1 MSEVRRVGWIGT
13 GIMGVPMARHVLE
26 AGYRLTVHSRT
37 RGKAKPLV
45 ERGAAWADTPEALA
59 ADADAVISMV
69 TDSPDVEAVYLGSA
83 GLVRSIRRGALAIDM
98 STVAPA
104 TARRVAAALAERGAD
119 FLDAPVSGGSWGAE
133 QATLSIMV
141 GGEPDVLERSR
152 PILELFGKS
161 ITHCGP
167 VGAGQAT
174 KLCNQILCAGHL
186 VAACEALVFARKN
199 GLDPRTMLEAVA
211 GGAAGSWVV
220 SNLAPRMIARDF
232 APGFMIDLQQKD
244 LRLVLETAR
253 ETLACLP
260 ATALANQLLTAAQAA
275 GHGKLGTQALIE
287 TAESLNTLIHEG

>member
-1 MSEVRRVGWIGT
+1 VSEIKQIGWIGT
-13 GIMGVPMARHVLE
+13 GIMGVPMAGHVLE
-26 AGYRLTVHSRT
+26 AGYALMVHSRT
-37 RGKAKPLV
+37 RAKAEPLV
-45 ERGAAWADTPEALA
+45 ERGAIWAETPEALA

-69 TDSPDVEAVYLGSA
+69 TDSPDVEAVYLGGA
-83 GLVRSIRRGALAIDM
+83 GVVRSIRRGALAIDM
-98 STVAPA
+98 STAAPG
-104 TARRVAAALAERGAD
+104 TARRVAAALGKRGVG

-141 GGEPDVLERSR
+141 GGEAGVLERAR
-152 PILELFGKS
+152 PVLELFGKG

-199 GLDPRTMLEAVA
+199 GLDPGKMLGAVA

-220 SNLAPRMIARDF
+220 NNLAPRMIARDF

-287 TAESLNTLIHEG
+287 TVDSLNNFISEC